1 MNSMNL
7 TELIEEFREIE
18 IYDSDPKDWMGYLE
32 FDDHWGTDDELA
44 Y

>member
-1 MNSMNL
+1 MNL

-18 IYDSDPKDWMGYLE
+18 IYDSEPVDWMGYLE
-32 FDDHWGTDDELA
+32 SDDWWVPDSELA